1 MLFLILG
8 VFVINLV
15 DYSNAFFYLD
25 KVIGTQET
33 FEALSHFILKKLT
46 KFLDYICNIYD
57 KISFDTNKFKKGCD
71 NK

>member
-33 FEALSHFILKKLT
+33 FEALSHFILNNFIQILVYIYNICGKIKL
-46 KFLDYICNIYD
+46 KR
-57 KISFDTNKFKKGCD
+57 
-71 NK
+71 